1 VEGHE
6 EPRADGRFGPGLRVC
21 RLEAEEDV
29 DHLQSLLERDPTY
42 TERILGFPPGPA
54 EAQSTLLA
62 RPPDSAPEDKVPVG
76 VVATGRGEQNLV
88 GFVDLILRFPTPED
102 CYIGL
107 MLIDPA
113 YRRRGHARR
122 LLQAAYEIAG
132 EEQDH
137 VRTAE
142 AGFIES
148 LGPDASSFLT
158 AVGYQPTGA
167 AREYRSGAVLSTLH
181 LYRKTLSAR

>member
-1 VEGHE
+1 MDGNE
-6 EPRADGRFGPGLRVC
+6 EQAADGRFGPGLSVR

-62 RPPDSAPEDKVPVG
+62 RPPDSAPEDKVPVA

-107 MLIDPA
+107 VFIDPA
-113 YRRRGHARR
+113 YRRRGHAKR
-122 LLQAAYEIAG
+122 LLQTAYEIAG
-132 EEQDH
+132 KEQGH
-137 VRTAE
+137 VRAAE

-148 LGPDASSFLT
+148 LGPDVSRFLT
-158 AVGYQPTGA
+158 SVGYQATGA

-181 LYRKTLSAR
+181 LYRRTLSAR